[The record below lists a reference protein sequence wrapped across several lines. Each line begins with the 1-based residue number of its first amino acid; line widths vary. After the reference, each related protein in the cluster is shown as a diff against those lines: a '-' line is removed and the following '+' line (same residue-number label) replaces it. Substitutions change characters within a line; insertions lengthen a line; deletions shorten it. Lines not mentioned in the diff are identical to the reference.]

1 MPIPQPHSDEEQ
13 SDFMSRCMSNQTM
26 MDDYPEQDQ
35 RVAVCLQ
42 TWRDRDKESDA
53 MHIKQTA
60 APPPGDDPLEYTMSD
75 GSVDRIGDLIEPAG
89 WRLDNFRR
97 NPVALFGHN
106 SSFPIGKWSE
116 VAVRGGRLVGRLQL
130 MEPVSDRLREIHAA
144 VAGGVLRAVSVG
156 FHANKYQPLEG
167 SKIGGIHFLETELVE
182 CSLVSV
188 PANPNALA
196 VAKALG
202 ISHEGQRLIFGGL
215 ADADHSPPP
224 RGRNGG
230 LAETDVLRKPKA
242 MNLSERIET
251 ARGEI
256 VALQDTLS
264 SQIEADDIAKSTE
277 TTNRIDE
284 IKQRLDAYLSAEKA
298 LGNASEV
305 AAPPTLMLR
314 PNGGGV
320 YSLPA
325 TREPPKAWAVPKT
338 PEQPGYLFMRH
349 MVAKIVAYTKKI
361 SLDAALQER
370 YGNYGDFEVTRAVN
384 DVFTRAATAPATMT
398 TPGWADTLATT
409 TYGEFLDL
417 LYPGS
422 IYGPLSSRGFRAN
435 LGRFAV
441 LSMPTR
447 VATPTVAGS
456 FVAEGAPIPVR
467 QAAFAPI
474 TIGLKKMAVISS
486 YTREIAEHSNPQIEG
501 ILRQLIGED
510 TQIAIDTVLI
520 DINPATS
527 VRPAGLRN
535 GVTGLTPTAGGGFTA
550 LIGDIKQMLAVL
562 AAANSLRTP
571 VWIMNPVQSNAI
583 ALTATA
589 NGVFPFKQ
597 EIDGNMLQGY
607 PLIVSSTMPAGT
619 VLLLDAADFMSVSGD
634 DPRFEVSDQA
644 TLHYEDTTPLQ
655 LTTGP
660 QGTAVVATPTR
671 SMFQTDSLA
680 LRMILPMNWA
690 MRRTGVIAWIAAVT
704 W

>member
-1 MPIPQPHSDEEQ
+1 
-13 SDFMSRCMSNQTM
+13 MSRCMSNQTM

-42 TWRDRDKESDA
+42 TWRDRNKEADA

-60 APPPGDDPLEYTMSD
+60 APPPGNDPLEYTMSD
-75 GSVDRIGDLIEPAG
+75 GSIDRMGDRIEPSG
-89 WRLDNFRR
+89 WMLENFRK

-106 SSFPIGKWSE
+106 SSFPIGKWSD
-116 VAVRGGRLVGRLQL
+116 VAVKGERLVGRLEL

-144 VAGGVLRAVSVG
+144 VKSGVLRAVSVG
-156 FHANKYQPLEG
+156 FHANKYEPLEG
-167 SKIGGIHFLETELVE
+167 SKNGGLHFIETELVE

-202 ISHEGQRLIFGGL
+202 ISREGQRLIFGGL
-215 ADADHSPPP
+215 AEPDQPPPP
-224 RGRNGG
+224 RDLNGG
-230 LAETDVLRKPKA
+230 IAKTNVLPKA
-242 MNLSERIET
+242 KPMNLSERIET

-256 VALQDTLS
+256 VALQDILS

-277 TTNRIDE
+277 TTSRIDE

-298 LGNASEV
+298 LGNASEA
-305 AAPPTLMLR
+305 AAPPTLTLH

-325 TREPPKAWAVPKT
+325 TREPPKAWAVAKT

-361 SLDAALQER
+361 SVDAALQER

-384 DVFTRAATAPATMT
+384 EVFTRAPTAPATMT
-398 TPGWADTLATT
+398 TSGWADTLATT

-422 IYGPLSSRGFRAN
+422 IYGPLSSRGFRAT
-435 LGRFAV
+435 LGRYAV

-447 VATPTVAGS
+447 ATTPTVAGS

-467 QAAFAPI
+467 QAAFTPI

-501 ILRQLIGED
+501 ILRSLIAED
-510 TQIAIDTVLI
+510 TSIAIDTILI
-520 DINPATS
+520 DATAAS
-527 VRPAGLRN
+527 AIRPAGLRS
-535 GVTGLTPTAGGGFTA
+535 GVAGLTPTAGGGFTA
-550 LIGDIKQMLAVL
+550 LVGDIKQMINVL

-571 VWIMNPVQSNAI
+571 VWIMNPVQAVAI
-583 ALTATA
+583 GLTATA

-597 EIDGNMLQGY
+597 EIDGNTLQGY
-607 PLIVSSTMPAGT
+607 PVIVSSTMPAT
-619 VLLLDAADFMSVSGD
+619 QVMLLDAADFMSVSGD
-634 DPRFEVSDQA
+634 DMRFEVSDQA
-644 TLHYEDTTPLQ
+644 TLHFEDTTPLQ
-655 LTTGP
+655 LTTGA
-660 QGTAVVATPTR
+660 QGSGVVATPSR

-680 LRMILPMNWA
+680 LRMIIPLNWA
-690 MRRTGVIAWIAAVT
+690 MRRTGVVAWLTGVT